1 MKRVSTKRRT
11 KRVFF
16 FLFFSSDG
24 KREIITRRSKSG
36 HLEELDWSFWK
47 DYDCYYV
54 VRDIMYEFRIV
65 SSSRVFV
72 VYVYR
77 SISKEFWSWD
87 SWRNRFVGYLFL
99 RGRILG
105 FEILKFNIRY
115 FQVWILIH
123 FLFLFFL
130 YLRFSFHERNKYFK
144 VFSISCKGETSFFTF
159 QLSKFFEYDFF
170 SKITNN
176 FYFQDFIKSFSLPAY
191 LMHRCIQGNL
201 NFFVYSTMCIS
212 TICVSLHNVR
222 EKRTKEKRKRG
233 RREGEGGGGG
243 KKETQERKKNWL
255 LYGSGAERGSLRIET
270 LACYPRFRPDPRP
283 GPSNANN

>member
-1 MKRVSTKRRT
+1 MCIDQ
-11 KRVFF
+11 F
-16 FLFFSSDG
+16 
-24 KREIITRRSKSG
+24 RRSF
-36 HLEELDWSFWK
+36 EVEI
-47 DYDCYYV
+47 
-54 VRDIMYEFRIV
+54 RDKF
-65 SSSRVFV
+65 F
-72 VYVYR
+72 
-77 SISKEFWSWD
+77 
-87 SWRNRFVGYLFL
+87 GYLFL

-105 FEILKFNIRY
+105 FEILKFNVRC

-144 VFSISCKGETSFFTF
+144 VFSVSCKGETSFFTF

-243 KKETQERKKNWL
+243 KKETQERKKKLVIIWKWC
-255 LYGSGAERGSLRIET
+255 RKRK
-270 LACYPRFRPDPRP
+270 LAYRNAGVLPTVQARSPTRPLKCQ
-283 GPSNANN
+283 